1 MENGLCNP
9 VKAAI
14 LFFLFITT
22 KVYSQPDISYQPII
36 SASEGLASP
45 LELVSAPGT
54 ASGRFF
60 IVEKRGTIRI
70 WNGSSLLPDPFL
82 DIESRVKN
90 SGEQG
95 LLSMAFHPQYQTN
108 GFFFVYYTNTDGD
121 ITIERYKVSDNAN
134 LAEADPNPST
144 PLITIDKTY
153 GNHNGG
159 HLQFRSEGGVNYLY
173 FATGDGGGADDP
185 DNNAQNPSS
194 YLGKMIRINVDAP
207 PYTPEIWAMGLRNPF
222 RWSFDRTTGDMW
234 IGDVGQG
241 QKEEINF
248 RPLGTRGANYGWP
261 CIEGTLD
268 NSSAPDDA
276 DCSATQSVDV
286 MPVLDY
292 DIPGAGRSVIGGY
305 VYRGNEYADL
315 KGYYM
320 ATDFFSGRLW
330 LVRPNGGGWD
340 IIERTGFPTGIA
352 SISEASNGALYA
364 VSYTGNMVYKIVTP
378 IAVPLTLLN
387 FSGTPL
393 PGYNEL
399 KWITES
405 EQNMDKYV
413 VEYSDDGYNYS
424 SVGEVVSEND
434 VNRRNYSFRHTVTS
448 SSPVAYYRLKMLEIN
463 GTHQFSAVIRIG
475 NQVSAGVRI
484 YPTSVSNNLLNI
496 VSDKPVEKIKITNTN
511 GAELFAKDINGTRGF
526 FTITL
531 PVLQK
536 GIYIVRVTGK
546 SFQHTEKIVVQ

>member
-1 MENGLCNP
+1 MAAGGARRDAGGVAGTPYGTPQRGRGRDLGGRRGRIVRSGVRVDPRRRRTPGPHDVGGAGLPRHRHRLLAHPAAEEHAEP
-9 VKAAI
+9 V
-14 LFFLFITT
+14 
-22 KVYSQPDISYQPII
+22 
-36 SASEGLASP
+36 GLAGLRGDLRRVRLAARTAPAQRAGPARRIRLGRRPAEGRSP
-45 LELVSAPGT
+45 HHG
-54 ASGRFF
+54 G
-60 IVEKRGTIRI
+60 
-70 WNGSSLLPDPFL
+70 
-82 DIESRVKN
+82 
-90 SGEQG
+90 
-95 LLSMAFHPQYQTN
+95 
-108 GFFFVYYTNTDGD
+108 GD
-121 ITIERYKVSDNAN
+121 VR
-134 LAEADPNPST
+134 
-144 PLITIDKTY
+144 
-153 GNHNGG
+153 
-159 HLQFRSEGGVNYLY
+159 
-173 FATGDGGGADDP
+173 GGGADDP
-185 DNNAQNPSS
+185 ANNAQNPSS

-320 ATDFFSGRLW
+320 ATDFFSGRVW

-511 GAELFAKDINGTRGF
+511 GAELFAKDINGTSGF